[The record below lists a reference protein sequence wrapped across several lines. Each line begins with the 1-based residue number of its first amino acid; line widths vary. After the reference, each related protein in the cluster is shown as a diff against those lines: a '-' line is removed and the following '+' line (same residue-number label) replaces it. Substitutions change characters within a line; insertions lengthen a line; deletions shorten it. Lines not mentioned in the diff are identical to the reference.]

1 VTELDTLKILVAL
14 FDREDD
20 EDGVNECGFAWDDLE
35 QEEGGLDVLEMEM
48 EEDPDDKEWIPP
60 ELRAR
65 IAKQREPG
73 ASQA

>member
-1 VTELDTLKILVAL
+1 
-14 FDREDD
+14 
-20 EDGVNECGFAWDDLE
+20 LE

-65 IAKQREPG
+65 IAKRREPG